1 MAGGR
6 CSRRWGYSV
15 AKGTN
20 GGGEKREEARE
31 CTVTLIGG
39 QGDDQRWRLDMVVLR
54 LAMGKK
60 VEMVG
65 LGCFQGRGKEEKGRG
80 RGGVEVAVPL

>member
-1 MAGGR
+1 M
-6 CSRRWGYSV
+6 

-60 VEMVG
+60 VEMAG

-80 RGGVEVAVPL
+80 RGGVEVAAPL